1 MDILNLLG
9 TTLGLGLAAG
19 LRLYATVLALG
30 VALRMEWLTLPSE
43 LAPLQ
48 VLAHPAVLAVAG
60 VMYVMEFVTDKVPW
74 LDSAWDAAHTV
85 IRPLGAAGLALTAFG
100 QMDPAARV
108 GLALLCGGGVEQS
121 RDEGGDAA
129 GGEPESGAGVER
141 GVELDG
147 GRGGAGVCVVHDGE
161 SGGDAGGERGG
172 FGGDFL
178 GFDADGAIV
187 AERVGG
193 VAAAVERGLRGG
205 L

>member
-30 VALRMEWLTLPSE
+30 VALRMEWLTLPAE

-48 VLAHPAVLAVAG
+48 VLAHPAVLTVAG

-108 GLALLCGGGVEQS
+108 GLALLCGGVALSSHATKAATRLAVNQS
-121 RDEGGDAA
+121 PEPVSNAGLSLLGDAA
-129 GGEPESGAGVER
+129 VPAFVWFTMEHPVLTLVVSVVALVVIFWVLARMVRLLRSGW
-141 GVELDG
+141 
-147 GRGGAGVCVVHDGE
+147 
-161 SGGDAGGERGG
+161 
-172 FGGDFL
+172 
-178 GFDADGAIV
+178 
-187 AERVGG
+187 
-193 VAAAVERGLRGG
+193 AALRRRWSAA
-205 L
+205 

>member
-30 VALRMEWLTLPSE
+30 VALRMEWLTLPAE

-48 VLAHPAVLAVAG
+48 VLAHPAVLTVAG
-60 VMYVMEFVTDKVPW
+60 VMYVMEFVTDKIPW

-108 GLALLCGGGVEQS
+108 GLALLCGGVALSSHATKAATRLAVNQS
-121 RDEGGDAA
+121 PEPVSNVGLSLLGDAA
-129 GGEPESGAGVER
+129 VPAFVWFTMEHPVLTLVVSVVALVVIFWVLARMVRLLRSGW
-141 GVELDG
+141 
-147 GRGGAGVCVVHDGE
+147 
-161 SGGDAGGERGG
+161 
-172 FGGDFL
+172 
-178 GFDADGAIV
+178 
-187 AERVGG
+187 
-193 VAAAVERGLRGG
+193 AALRRRWSAA
-205 L
+205 

>member
-30 VALRMEWLTLPSE
+30 VALRMEWLTLPAE

-48 VLAHPAVLAVAG
+48 VLAHPAVLGIAG

-108 GLALLCGGGVEQS
+108 GLALLCGGVALSSHATKAATRLAVNQS
-121 RDEGGDAA
+121 PEPVSNVGLSLLGDAA
-129 GGEPESGAGVER
+129 VPAFVWFTMEHPVLTLVVSVVALVVIFWVLARMVRLLRSGW
-141 GVELDG
+141 
-147 GRGGAGVCVVHDGE
+147 
-161 SGGDAGGERGG
+161 
-172 FGGDFL
+172 
-178 GFDADGAIV
+178 
-187 AERVGG
+187 
-193 VAAAVERGLRGG
+193 AALRRRWSTA
-205 L
+205 

>member
-30 VALRMEWLTLPSE
+30 VALRMEWLTLPAE
-43 LAPLQ
+43 LAPLG
-48 VLAHPAVLAVAG
+48 VLAHPAVLGIAG

-108 GLALLCGGGVEQS
+108 GLALLCGGVALSSHATKAATRLAVNQS
-121 RDEGGDAA
+121 PEPVSNAGLSLLGDAA
-129 GGEPESGAGVER
+129 VPAFVWFTMAHPVLTLVVSVVALVVIFWVLARMVRLLRSGW
-141 GVELDG
+141 
-147 GRGGAGVCVVHDGE
+147 
-161 SGGDAGGERGG
+161 
-172 FGGDFL
+172 
-178 GFDADGAIV
+178 
-187 AERVGG
+187 
-193 VAAAVERGLRGG
+193 AALRRRWRTA
-205 L
+205 